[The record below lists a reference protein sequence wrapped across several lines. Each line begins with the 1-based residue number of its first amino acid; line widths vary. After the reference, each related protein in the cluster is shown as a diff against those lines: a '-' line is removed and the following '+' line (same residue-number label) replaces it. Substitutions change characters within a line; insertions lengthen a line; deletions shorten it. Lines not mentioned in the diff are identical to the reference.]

1 MKVNPSTIIVP
12 QYTFE
17 IEELIAQMNDSDAM
31 FVWIDLEA
39 YVFHISAND

>member
-17 IEELIAQMNDSDAM
+17 IEELIAQMNVSYTTY
-31 FVWIDLEA
+31 VRIDLEA
-39 YVFHISAND
+39 NVIHISAND